1 MRLHKVGVVGCGMG
15 NGVCR
20 DRVAQVKHLRAAMKS
35 KSSSKHEAQTGEK
48 IRERER
54 ERGKFEC

>member
-1 MRLHKVGVVGCGMG
+1 MG
-15 NGVCR
+15 NSVCR